1 MKSFQRFRL
10 NVTFASL
17 AVRLVVVAS
26 FLQATLSLASDLEA
40 FTEPYHRIDVPAAET
55 GTIEQIMVREGDEVT
70 RRQLLAKLDDRVL
83 QSSLELARVAS
94 QAMGAKL
101 AAEADWNV
109 RRQQWDSYQ
118 ALNKN
123 GNATPRELQRSEGEL
138 QQATAR
144 LQSIREDID
153 VRRLELER
161 VKTQIAM
168 RRVESP
174 IDGFV
179 VAIKKDAGEYVSP
192 HDPVVMQI
200 VHLKSLKANFSV
212 PIAAAKSLTKGQIV
226 SLAYGSNNETCD
238 GVIEFVSPIADPE
251 SASVSVKIRIDNS
264 AARIPCGVVCTWNLN
279 SEAPATRTTQRNLD
293 PIDAAG
299 DRK

>member
-1 MKSFQRFRL
+1 MKLCSLSQR
-10 NVTFASL
+10 NVAFASL
-17 AVRLVVVAS
+17 AVRMVVVACC
-26 FLQATLSLASDLEA
+26 LQVATSRAADLEA
-40 FTEPYHRIDVPAAET
+40 FTEPYHRIDVPAAEP
-55 GTIEQIMVREGDEVT
+55 GTIEQIMVREGDQVT
-70 RRQLLAKLDDRVL
+70 RQQLLAKLDDRVL
-83 QSSLELARVAS
+83 QSSLELARAAS
-94 QAMGAKL
+94 EATGSTL
-101 AAEADWNV
+101 AAEADVNV
-109 RRQQWDSYQ
+109 RRRQWESYQ
-118 ALNKN
+118 ALNEN
-123 GNATPRELQRSEGEL
+123 GNATVRELQRSEGEL

-153 VRRLELER
+153 IRRLEWER

-168 RRVESP
+168 RRVQSP

-212 PIAAAKSLTKGQIV
+212 PIAAAVNLATGQTV
-226 SLAYGSNNETCD
+226 SLAYGANNETCD

-251 SASVSVKIRIDNS
+251 SASVLVKIRIENS
-264 AARIPCGVVCTWNLN
+264 AGRIPCGIVCTWNLKA
-279 SEAPATRTTQRNLD
+279 ETPATRTTKRSLD
-293 PIDAAG
+293 WTEATG